1 MLKDVKIFI
10 KSYLQCQQN
19 KVGQKKPAG
28 LLQLLIPNEPWES
41 INMDFIMALPQNH
54 GQFDAILVIVDRLSK
69 QAHFVSTYSKVD
81 APRVATLFY
90 KEVYH
95 LYRLPQSIISD
106 RDIRFTSHFWQSL
119 FQIVGIKFN
128 MSTGFH
134 PQTDGQTEHVNR
146 VLEELIRA
154 YVAINQTN
162 WVDCLPTAE
171 FTYNYAVHSS
181 TQKTPFEVVY
191 DKNPLIPST
200 LFIPKVKNP
209 AASAF
214 LNKWQANF
222 QLAKEALAK
231 AQAWDINY
239 ANQHRRHVEYQVGE

>member
-1 MLKDVKIFI
+1 V
-10 KSYLQCQQN
+10 
-19 KVGQKKPAG
+19 
-28 LLQLLIPNEPWES
+28 
-41 INMDFIMALPQNH
+41 
-54 GQFDAILVIVDRLSK
+54 
-69 QAHFVSTYSKVD
+69 
-81 APRVATLFY
+81 
-90 KEVYH
+90 
-95 LYRLPQSIISD
+95 
-106 RDIRFTSHFWQSL
+106 
-119 FQIVGIKFN
+119 
-128 MSTGFH
+128 H
-134 PQTDGQTEHVNR
+134 P
-146 VLEELIRA
+146 
-154 YVAINQTN
+154 
-162 WVDCLPTAE
+162 
-171 FTYNYAVHSS
+171 S